1 MVKIFGAL
9 LVILSCSTIGVYF
22 SSLVR
27 GRVADLRAMK
37 KNITILRGDIK
48 YGNTTLPEAI
58 GAISRRNVDNFK
70 EFFAG
75 VEQDLLSSSGLSFQT
90 IWEEGTKNY
99 MKNSYMNQQDREQ
112 LNHLGEN
119 LGYLDKE
126 MQLKTIDFYIEQLDH
141 ELQDSIAT
149 MKEKTRLY
157 NMLGI
162 LSGLF
167 LAVVLI

>member
-27 GRVADLRAMK
+27 GRVTDLRAMK

-58 GAISRRNVDNFK
+58 GALSRRNVDNFK
-70 EFFAG
+70 DFFAG
-75 VEQDLLSSSGLSFQT
+75 IEQDLLSSSGLSFQK

-99 MKNSYMNQQDREQ
+99 MKNTYMNQQDREQ
-112 LNHLGEN
+112 INHLGEN

-126 MQLKTIDFYIEQLDH
+126 MQLKTIDLYIEQLDH

-162 LSGLF
+162 LYGLY
-167 LAVVLI
+167 LTVVLI